1 MGSPAWLG
9 HRQPRGPPRGRR
21 GRRALRGSVGTPAEG
36 GLDFGGR
43 RGPSRAGGAGRRGV
57 RGAAPED
64 RPISPAASL
73 AVPRP
78 VDGPL
83 RAPQPRP
90 GGRPTEERPSDRRGP
105 GRNPGPQGAFEV
117 SMINVSCNSH

>member
-1 MGSPAWLG
+1 MARPQTAA
-9 HRQPRGPPRGRR
+9 RPPNGWKGDGTSEGGGDPGGR
-21 GRRALRGSVGTPAEG
+21 

-43 RGPSRAGGAGRRGV
+43 RGPGTVGRKTRGTETRGGRTRRT
-57 RGAAPED
+57 AAPTPSPLLPTRSD
-64 RPISPAASL
+64 RA
-73 AVPRP
+73 
-78 VDGPL
+78 DGPL
-83 RAPQPRP
+83 RTPQLRP